1 MVYNG
6 KKYCSTPN
14 TVCKIIKKS
23 YNHNMRVVESSELS
37 NYKVLPFDLFTENK
51 TKILEAGE
59 VLTPG
64 KLIMLKNYIRI
75 YAEDF
80 LAEEKEKKQN
90 EESAKKNTTQR
101 IRNFSYESLDPDDF
115 NTVVNKDSS
124 LKMETQ
130 IKIKYFFKRIFDLLL
145 QGYYDD
151 AILKMQ
157 SLVNIIRNEAFKNLS
172 KSGKGSKIR
181 FMGEYELC
189 HPLNVA
195 VVSCLIARKLEY
207 SPRAVDEL
215 ILSAL
220 LHDIGKLKI
229 DMNGES
235 AILTTS
241 EDEITE
247 HTILGYKMI
256 KETFGLSEAIA
267 KVALEHH
274 ENNDGSG
281 YPQGLSNDF
290 ISEYAQIVNVANYY
304 DNLACNRTHTMIANN
319 REALREMLDI
329 GTSKFS
335 AKMLYTFIHMY
346 NYDDI
351 HDFNDMMM

>member
-1 MVYNG
+1 
-6 KKYCSTPN
+6 
-14 TVCKIIKKS
+14 
-23 YNHNMRVVESSELS
+23 MRVVENSELS

-64 KLIMLKNYIRI
+64 KLIMLKNYVRI

-80 LAEEKEKKQN
+80 LGESEDNKKSDNKSVQKQ
-90 EESAKKNTTQR
+90 STQR
-101 IRNFSYESLDPDDF
+101 LFNFSYESLDPDDF
-115 NTVVNKDSS
+115 DTVINKSS
-124 LKMETQ
+124 CMKQDTQ
-130 IKIKYFFKRIFDLLL
+130 KKIKYFYKRIFDLFL

-157 SLVNIIRNEAFKNLS
+157 SLVSILRNEIFKQLY
-172 KSGKGSKIR
+172 KSEKGSRVR

-195 VVSCLIARKLEY
+195 VISGLIAKKLEF
-207 SPRAVDEL
+207 SPNAVDEL
-215 ILSAL
+215 LLAAL

-229 DMNGES
+229 NIEGSS
-235 AILTTS
+235 AILTTN
-241 EDEITE
+241 EDEVKNHSVI
-247 HTILGYKMI
+247 GYKMI
-256 KETFGLSEAIA
+256 KDTFGLSEVIA

-274 ENNDGSG
+274 EKNDGSG

-290 ISEYAQIVNVANYY
+290 ISEYAQVVNVANYY
-304 DNLACNRTHTMIANN
+304 DNLACNRLHVSINNN

-329 GTSKFS
+329 GTSYFS
-335 AKMLYTFIHMY
+335 PRMLYSFIHMF

-351 HDFNDMMM
+351 SDFNEMMV

>member
-1 MVYNG
+1 MYNQ
-6 KKYCSTPN
+6 
-14 TVCKIIKKS
+14 I
-23 YNHNMRVVESSELS
+23 MRVVESSELS

-80 LAEEKEKKQN
+80 LGEEKKTPAQISESETKNKKQRL
-90 EESAKKNTTQR
+90 K
-101 IRNFSYESLDPDDF
+101 NFSYESLDPEDF
-115 NTVVNKDSS
+115 NTVINKDSA
-124 LKMETQ
+124 MRAETQ

-157 SLVNIIRNEAFKNLS
+157 SLVNIIRNEVYKNLY
-172 KSGKGSKIR
+172 KSGKGSRTR

-195 VVSCLIARKLEY
+195 VISCLIARKLEY
-207 SPRAVDEL
+207 TPRAVDEL
-215 ILSAL
+215 ILAAL

-229 DMNGES
+229 NIDGES
-235 AILTTS
+235 AILSTN
-241 EDEITE
+241 EDELRE

-256 KETFGLSEAIA
+256 KDTFGLSESIA
-267 KVALEHH
+267 KVSLEHH

-304 DNLACNRTHTMIANN
+304 DNLACNRTHIMITNN
-319 REALREMLDI
+319 REALREMLDT

-335 AKMLYTFIHMY
+335 AKILYTFIHMY